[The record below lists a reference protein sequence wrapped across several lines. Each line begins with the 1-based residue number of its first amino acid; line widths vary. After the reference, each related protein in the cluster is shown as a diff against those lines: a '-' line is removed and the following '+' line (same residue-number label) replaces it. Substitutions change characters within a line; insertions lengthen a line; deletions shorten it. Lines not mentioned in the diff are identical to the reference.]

1 MPLTKSQRLTLMQE
15 IAARLSGESADIVDT
30 TLVEFGLPTSEQWDG
45 SWSGYVLKHITKAS
59 DSVLIELAQ
68 HVGFEPEFVKAPPQT
83 SVLVEAPF
91 WKKRM
96 FRLFLSHLA
105 SYRKY
110 AADLQNELLA
120 YGISAFVAHNDIEP
134 TSEWQTQI
142 EIALATCD
150 GLVAL
155 LHEKFH
161 ESKWTDQEIGFAMGR
176 QVPTFSVRLGETPY
190 GFISKFQA
198 FNGNGK
204 APVTVAGEI
213 FDSFRKN
220 KQTQQ
225 KMADVTVSMFEG
237 AWSFGDAKRVMGYL
251 EQLEIW
257 EPSFSGRIETAA
269 TLNDQVEGSFGVP
282 DRIKRL
288 VKKWKGKV

>member
-1 MPLTKSQRLTLMQE
+1 MKE
-15 IAARLSGESADIVDT
+15 IASRLSQESWALIDT
-30 TLVEFGLPTSEQWDG
+30 TLTEFNQNTSSVFDG
-45 SWSGYVLKHITKAS
+45 SSHAYVLKMIEKAP
-59 DSVLIELAQ
+59 DQALIDLAR
-68 HVGFEPEFVKAPPQT
+68 HVGYEVEFADAAPSPKGPA
-83 SVLVEAPF
+83 LVEASF

-105 SYRKY
+105 TYRKY
-110 AADLQNELLA
+110 AADLQNELLS

-204 APVTVAGEI
+204 APVTMAGEI
-213 FDSFRKN
+213 FESFRKN

-225 KMADVTVSMFEG
+225 KMAEVVVRMFEN
-237 AWSFGDAKRVMGYL
+237 AQSFADAKRVMGYL
-251 EQLEIW
+251 EQLEVW
-257 EPSFSGRIETAA
+257 EPSFSGRIEDAVQ
-269 TLNDQVEGSFGVP
+269 LNNQVEGSFGVP
-282 DRIKRL
+282 NRVEKL
-288 VKKWKGKV
+288 VKKWKSKS